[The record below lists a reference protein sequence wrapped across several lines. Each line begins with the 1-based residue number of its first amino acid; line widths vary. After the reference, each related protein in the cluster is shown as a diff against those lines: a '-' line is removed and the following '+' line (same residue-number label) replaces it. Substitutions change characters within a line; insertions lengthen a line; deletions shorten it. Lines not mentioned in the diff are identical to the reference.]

1 MSALPASADRAASSS
16 GRTVPKPV
24 SGTSRS
30 MVAVIVV
37 AGLALLLAG
46 ALWGLSRGSEHI
58 GWSTVL
64 HSWFSADTP
73 AEQIIRTIRLP
84 RVLLA
89 ALVGANLAVSG
100 AVMQSVTANPIA
112 SPDIM
117 GVNAGAAAVVVLA
130 VTVLPTIA
138 GAPTILLAFGGA
150 AAAGIT
156 VMGLAGMGSG
166 KVTPVRLA
174 LAGVTASTLLVSLTQ
189 TLIIFNEND
198 TQSVLFWLV
207 GGVNFAQWADIRSV
221 LPWTVAGL
229 IAAMSLA
236 RSLNILALGD
246 DMARGLGQ
254 NINRTRAFGAAV
266 VIVLC
271 GASVAVAGPIAFV
284 GLIGPHIA
292 RKLVGASYVRVLP
305 ISALVGAVITVYAD
319 VGSRYVNPPFEVPT
333 GVVSAL
339 IGAPVFIY
347 LARRQKDTR

>member
-1 MSALPASADRAASSS
+1 MSAPATSARPAAGDVATRPTGWTDRA
-16 GRTVPKPV
+16 
-24 SGTSRS
+24 
-30 MVAVIVV
+30 MVAAVV
-37 AGLALLLAG
+37 VTGLVLLVVG

-64 HSWFSADTP
+64 HSWFSGDTP

-89 ALVGANLAVSG
+89 AIVGANLAASG
-100 AVMQSVTANPIA
+100 AVMQAVTANPIA

-117 GVNAGAAAVVVLA
+117 GVNAGAAATVVLA
-130 VTVLPTIA
+130 VTILPSIA
-138 GAPTILLAFGGA
+138 GAPTILLAFVGA

-166 KVTPVRLA
+166 RVSPVRLA

-189 TLIIFNEND
+189 VLVIFNEND

-207 GGVNFAQWADIRSV
+207 GGVNFAQWTDIRSV

-229 IAAMSLA
+229 AAAMALA

-254 NINRTRAFGAAV
+254 NVNRTRAFGAIA

-284 GLIGPHIA
+284 GLIAPHIA
-292 RKLVGASYVRVLP
+292 RKLVGSNYVRVLP
-305 ISALVGAVITVYAD
+305 LSALVGAVLTVYAD
-319 VGSRYVNPPFEVPT
+319 IGSRYVNPPFEVPT

-339 IGAPVFIY
+339 VGAPIFIY
-347 LARRQKDTR
+347 LARRQKAHR

>member
-1 MSALPASADRAASSS
+1 MSASVSSVEPATGGRGSAPQPTGWTNRA
-16 GRTVPKPV
+16 
-24 SGTSRS
+24 
-30 MVAVIVV
+30 MVAAIVL
-37 AGLALLLAG
+37 AGLVLLVVG

-64 HSWFSADTP
+64 HSWFSGDTP

-84 RVLLA
+84 RVVLA
-89 ALVGANLAVSG
+89 VLVGANLAVAG
-100 AVMQSVTANPIA
+100 AVMQAVTANPIA

-117 GVNAGAAAVVVLA
+117 GVNAGAAAVVVA
-130 VTVLPTIA
+130 AITILPSIA
-138 GAPTILLAFGGA
+138 GAPTVLLAFGGA

-174 LAGVTASTLLVSLTQ
+174 LAGVTASTLLVSFTQ
-189 TLIIFNEND
+189 MLVIFNEND

-221 LPWTVAGL
+221 LPWTVIGL
-229 IAAMSLA
+229 VAAMSLA

-305 ISALVGAVITVYAD
+305 VSALVGAVITLYAD

-339 IGAPVFIY
+339 VGAPVFIY
-347 LARRQKDTR
+347 LARRQKATR